1 MSIALAPAVTSAHE
15 KGEWAD
21 AYLIRFDLPGKTV
34 GYVAGPRP
42 QTFNGLIYQP
52 NRYLSKLR
60 SASYLGFSASSKSV
74 KFSNVP
80 TDNVDDAVA
89 SIEQYD
95 YQNAPVVV
103 STLLLDPQ
111 TGEVNGVAE
120 SSIHEVADVEFTKG
134 PMDAQGKRELTTS
147 IVLDDPN
154 RAVREQTGVKRS
166 LKEQQFDNDPTDYG
180 HRHTATSGEWT
191 RRHGRI

>member
-1 MSIALAPAVTSAHE
+1 MSVTLAPAVTSAHE

-34 GYVAGPRP
+34 GYVRGPRP
-42 QTFNGLIYQP
+42 QTFNGLTYMP

-60 SASYLGFSASSKSV
+60 SGSYLGFSASSKSV

-95 YQNAPVVV
+95 YQNAPVIV
-103 STLLLDPQ
+103 STLSLDPT
-111 TGEVNGVAE
+111 TGEVHGFAE
-120 SSIHEVADVEFTKG
+120 SSIHEVADVQFTKS
-134 PMDAQGKRELTTS
+134 PMDEDGKRELTLS

-166 LKEQQFDNDPTDYG
+166 LKEQQFDNDASDFG
-180 HRHTATSGEWT
+180 HRHNATTGEWV
-191 RRHGRI
+191 RRWGRS